1 MVAINWFA
9 RRAGLAVRLVYMK
22 AREGLETSYWHTY
35 SFSRAM
41 PSRARRAV
49 AGLASAPPR
58 LAHWIGRALTPRPQQ
73 SPRVDAP
80 ARHDYVDLSEV
91 RTFSML
97 DVQVLRELQKAAR
110 RGKGGIFDVG
120 PYIGGSTA
128 AMALGHRGRRKHVVI
143 EAGGAYPDQPHLPSL
158 DIIADLKRN
167 LTRFDLLQHVSIYQ
181 GWSDDP
187 AIYEPAMK
195 ELGSIGLFFFDA
207 NGAVAEQ
214 LSICAPYM
222 DENCTVILD
231 DVNADQAKAATV
243 LPALNRLI
251 AKGALVEDRIIQ
263 GTWFGR
269 LGKADRAAFAHYT
282 AELGFAWQMPA
293 PDPAHW
299 RVELFED
306 GKPLGPVEA
315 LHEDIRHTGK
325 GAWSHWNFGGVSR
338 VLFSTSDN
346 SDPNENGRKYELM
359 VYPR

>member
-1 MVAINWFA
+1 
-9 RRAGLAVRLVYMK
+9 MK
-22 AREGLETSYWHTY
+22 AREGLETSYWQAY
-35 SFSRAM
+35 SFIRAT
-41 PSRARRAV
+41 PSSVRRAV
-49 AGLASAPPR
+49 AELASAPPR
-58 LAHWIGRALTPRPQQ
+58 FAHWIGRALTPLPPQ
-73 SPRVDAP
+73 SARAEAP
-80 ARHDYVDLSEV
+80 ARPRYVDLTEI

-97 DVQVLRELQKAAR
+97 DVEVLRALRKAAK

-128 AMALGHRGRRKHVVI
+128 AMALGHRGRRRHVVI

-167 LTRFDLLQHVSIYQ
+167 LTRFDLLEHVSIYQ

-187 AIYEPAMK
+187 AIYEPAIK

-214 LSICAPYM
+214 LSLCAPYM

-231 DVNADQAKAATV
+231 DINADQAKAASV
-243 LPALNRLI
+243 VPALKRLI
-251 AKGALVEDRIIQ
+251 AKGALIEDRIIQ

-269 LGKADRAAFAHYT
+269 LGKADRTAFAHYVPET
-282 AELGFAWQMPA
+282 GHAWQTPA

-299 RVELFED
+299 RVELFEN
-306 GKPLGPVEA
+306 GKPLGPAEA
-315 LHEDIRHTGK
+315 LHEDIRRTGK
-325 GAWSHWNFGGVSR
+325 GAWSHWNFGGVPR

-346 SDPNENGRKYELM
+346 SDPNENGRRYELK
-359 VYPR
+359 VYPLAASAPARK